1 VHIAV
6 QTPPRARARVRAA
19 EQLGDHTRSGARIG
33 AALPLAGTRQAGV
46 VYPGTSMA
54 ARTIVTFHPDVACDL
69 CGRRLLRGE
78 RPDVFL
84 GGGQRRMVC
93 ELCAPRATHEGWR
106 REIEAQLASPRAQ
119 HPQRSRS
126 LFGRLRQLREPA
138 RAGEQRTDP
147 DAPESVRDS
156 RRAGAAAQ
164 PEWAGIES
172 EWTTGDEQWAGITEE
187 HAAPNHEGG
196 ATEQYTGGSV
206 GPPDELSL
214 GGDAGASAT
223 DDGAS
228 ANGAANAAVRRA
240 LEIFNAGEPPRRVA
254 GVTRSL
260 GAACVRATPVA
271 GKSTIAIVVAWELCW
286 YRYEI
291 DLADEAAGVRI
302 AAEGMELEELP
313 SEDRIANAAA
323 DEHGMLSLL
332 AS

>member
-1 VHIAV
+1 
-6 QTPPRARARVRAA
+6 
-19 EQLGDHTRSGARIG
+19 
-33 AALPLAGTRQAGV
+33 
-46 VYPGTSMA
+46 MA

-84 GGGQRRMVC
+84 GGGQRRTVC

-106 REIEAQLASPRAQ
+106 REVEAQLASPRAQ

-126 LFGRLRQLREPA
+126 LLGRLRQLREPVRTADQRSDGAAPGSA
-138 RAGEQRTDP
+138 R
-147 DAPESVRDS
+147 SS
-156 RRAGAAAQ
+156 RRASASAP

-172 EWTTGDEQWAGITEE
+172 EWTGAEDEWAGIGDEHTAADEHAGGVEE
-187 HAAPNHEGG
+187 HAGEFVHAPSEISRGIAASGDTADGG
-196 ATEQYTGGSV
+196 GTAAPE
-206 GPPDELSL
+206 
-214 GGDAGASAT
+214 
-223 DDGAS
+223 
-228 ANGAANAAVRRA
+228 ANADVQRA
-240 LEIFNAGEPPRRVA
+240 LEIFNSGEPPRRVA

-260 GAACVRATPVA
+260 GAACVRATPLPDDDTV
-271 GKSTIAIVVAWELCW
+271 AIVVAWELCW

-313 SEDRIANAAA
+313 AEDRVANAAA

-332 AS
+332 TS

>member
-1 VHIAV
+1 
-6 QTPPRARARVRAA
+6 
-19 EQLGDHTRSGARIG
+19 
-33 AALPLAGTRQAGV
+33 
-46 VYPGTSMA
+46 MA
-54 ARTIVTFHPDVACDL
+54 ARTIVTLHPDVACAL

-106 REIEAQLASPRAQ
+106 REVEAQLASPRGQ

-126 LFGRLRQLREPA
+126 LLGRLRQLREPV
-138 RAGEQRTDP
+138 RAADQSADG
-147 DAPESVRDS
+147 DAPESTRDS
-156 RRAGAAAQ
+156 RRASAAAQ

-172 EWTTGDEQWAGITEE
+172 EWTPADEQWADVGEE
-187 HAAPNHEGG
+187 HPAPDRYADTAEEH
-196 ATEQYTGGSV
+196 V
-206 GPPDELSL
+206 GEAVQQSPSELSR
-214 GGDAGASAT
+214 GIAVGADAAT
-223 DDGAS
+223 DV
-228 ANGAANAAVRRA
+228 AAAAEVRRA

-260 GAACVRATPVA
+260 GAACVRAMPVA
-271 GKSTIAIVVAWELCW
+271 GTSAVAIVVAWELCW

-291 DLADEAAGVRI
+291 DLADEAPGVRI

-313 SEDRIANAAA
+313 AEDRIANAAA

>member
-1 VHIAV
+1 
-6 QTPPRARARVRAA
+6 
-19 EQLGDHTRSGARIG
+19 
-33 AALPLAGTRQAGV
+33 
-46 VYPGTSMA
+46 MA

-84 GGGQRRMVC
+84 GGGQRRTVC

-106 REIEAQLASPRAQ
+106 REVEAQLASPRAQ

-126 LFGRLRQLREPA
+126 LLGRLRQLREPVQA
-138 RAGEQRTDP
+138 SDRGSDGGTSESAGG
-147 DAPESVRDS
+147 S
-156 RRAGAAAQ
+156 RRASTAGQ

-172 EWTTGDEQWAGITEE
+172 EWSDTGEQWAGITEE
-187 HAAPNHEGG
+187 HAAPERYG
-196 ATEQYTGGSV
+196 ATSEDSTGEPV
-206 GPPDELSL
+206 QPL
-214 GGDAGASAT
+214 GGLSPELDAGAH
-223 DDGAS
+223 AS
-228 ANGAANAAVRRA
+228 AGGVADAGVRRA

-271 GKSTIAIVVAWELCW
+271 GKSTVAIVVAWELCW

-291 DLADEAAGVRI
+291 DLADEATGVRI

-313 SEDRIANAAA
+313 DEDRIANAAA

>member
-1 VHIAV
+1 
-6 QTPPRARARVRAA
+6 
-19 EQLGDHTRSGARIG
+19 
-33 AALPLAGTRQAGV
+33 
-46 VYPGTSMA
+46 MA

-84 GGGQRRMVC
+84 GGGQRRTVC

-106 REIEAQLASPRAQ
+106 REVEAQLASPRSQ

-126 LFGRLRQLREPA
+126 LLGRLRQLREPV
-138 RAGEQRTDP
+138 RAADQRSDSGASGFVP
-147 DAPESVRDS
+147 SS
-156 RRAGAAAQ
+156 RRPSATPR

-172 EWTTGDEQWAGITEE
+172 EWTSDDEEWAGITEE
-187 HAAPNHEGG
+187 HTAPDGYAGG
-196 ATEQYTGGSV
+196 VGEHADEFVHPPSEIDADGDGAGGS
-206 GPPDELSL
+206 
-214 GGDAGASAT
+214 ATAHGA
-223 DDGAS
+223 DVD
-228 ANGAANAAVRRA
+228 VQRA

-271 GKSTIAIVVAWELCW
+271 GNSTVAIVVAWELCW

-291 DLADEAAGVRI
+291 DLEDEAAGVRI
-302 AAEGMELEELP
+302 AAEGMELEELAA
-313 SEDRIANAAA
+313 EDRIANAAA

>member
-1 VHIAV
+1 
-6 QTPPRARARVRAA
+6 
-19 EQLGDHTRSGARIG
+19 
-33 AALPLAGTRQAGV
+33 
-46 VYPGTSMA
+46 MA

-106 REIEAQLASPRAQ
+106 REVDAHLASPRAQ

-126 LFGRLRQLREPA
+126 LLGRLRQLREPVQAIDASAEIAADESTRGA
-138 RAGEQRTDP
+138 RR
-147 DAPESVRDS
+147 S
-156 RRAGAAAQ
+156 GAAAAR

-172 EWTTGDEQWAGITEE
+172 EWSGADEQWAGLAEEPLAGGSEQAVEE
-187 HAAPNHEGG
+187 HADAPAQPSDGLAAASDVAEGR
-196 ATEQYTGGSV
+196 
-206 GPPDELSL
+206 
-214 GGDAGASAT
+214 
-223 DDGAS
+223 
-228 ANGAANAAVRRA
+228 AANAGPTSGAAEADVWRA

-254 GVTRSL
+254 GVARSL
-260 GAACVRATPVA
+260 GAPCVRASSVA
-271 GKSTIAIVVAWELCW
+271 GNSTVAIVVAWELCW

-302 AAEGMELEELP
+302 AAEGMELDELP
-313 SEDRIANAAA
+313 AEDRVANAAA

-332 AS
+332 AN

>member
-1 VHIAV
+1 M
-6 QTPPRARARVRAA
+6 
-19 EQLGDHTRSGARIG
+19 
-33 AALPLAGTRQAGV
+33 
-46 VYPGTSMA
+46 SMA

-106 REIEAQLASPRAQ
+106 REVEAQLASPRAIAAD
-119 HPQRSRS
+119 RDS
-126 LFGRLRQLREPA
+126 GAIDE
-138 RAGEQRTDP
+138 RAGELADASSALSSGIDAAGDYTSTD
-147 DAPESVRDS
+147 
-156 RRAGAAAQ
+156 GAA
-164 PEWAGIES
+164 
-172 EWTTGDEQWAGITEE
+172 
-187 HAAPNHEGG
+187 
-196 ATEQYTGGSV
+196 
-206 GPPDELSL
+206 
-214 GGDAGASAT
+214 DA
-223 DDGAS
+223 D
-228 ANGAANAAVRRA
+228 VRRA

-271 GKSTIAIVVAWELCW
+271 GASTVAIVVAWELCW
-286 YRYEI
+286 YRYEV
-291 DLADEAAGVRI
+291 DLEDEAAGVSI

-313 SEDRIANAAA
+313 AEDRVANAAA

>member
-1 VHIAV
+1 
-6 QTPPRARARVRAA
+6 
-19 EQLGDHTRSGARIG
+19 
-33 AALPLAGTRQAGV
+33 
-46 VYPGTSMA
+46 MA

-93 ELCAPRATHEGWR
+93 ELCTPRATHEGWR
-106 REIEAQLASPRAQ
+106 REVEAQLASPRAQ

-126 LFGRLRQLREPA
+126 LLGRLRQLREPV
-138 RAGEQRTDP
+138 RSTDP
-147 DAPESVRDS
+147 GSDRGAAESARGS
-156 RRAGAAAQ
+156 RGASAAAQ

-172 EWTTGDEQWAGITEE
+172 EWSGADEQWAGITEE
-187 HAAPNHEGG
+187 HAVSDQRVDAVDEYAGEPV
-196 ATEQYTGGSV
+196 Q
-206 GPPDELSL
+206 PPDELSPAI
-214 GGDAGASAT
+214 DAGSRTAAAGMA
-223 DDGAS
+223 GAE
-228 ANGAANAAVRRA
+228 VRRA

-271 GKSTIAIVVAWELCW
+271 GKSTVTIVVAWELCW

-291 DLADEAAGVRI
+291 DLADEATGVII

-313 SEDRIANAAA
+313 AEDRVANATA

>member
-1 VHIAV
+1 
-6 QTPPRARARVRAA
+6 
-19 EQLGDHTRSGARIG
+19 
-33 AALPLAGTRQAGV
+33 
-46 VYPGTSMA
+46 MA

-93 ELCAPRATHEGWR
+93 ELCAPRASHEGWR
-106 REIEAQLASPRAQ
+106 REVDAQLTSPRAQ

-126 LFGRLRQLREPA
+126 LLGRLRQLREPV
-138 RAGEQRTDP
+138 RATDRRS
-147 DAPESVRDS
+147 DADPSESVHGS
-156 RRAGAAAQ
+156 RRASTAAQ
-164 PEWAGIES
+164 PEWAGIEG
-172 EWTTGDEQWAGITEE
+172 EWTGSDDQWAGITDE
-187 HAAPNHEGG
+187 HTATAPHSSE
-196 ATEQYTGGSV
+196 AEAYIDEPLQPPSAIDAGGSTV
-206 GPPDELSL
+206 AGSAS
-214 GGDAGASAT
+214 AGA
-223 DDGAS
+223 D
-228 ANGAANAAVRRA
+228 VRRA

-260 GAACVRATPVA
+260 GAACVRATPIA
-271 GKSTIAIVVAWELCW
+271 GKSTVAIVVAWELCW

-291 DLADEAAGVRI
+291 DLADEAAGVSI

-313 SEDRIANAAA
+313 AEDRIANAAA